1 MKYFFSPDGDY
12 LGGFDAGS
20 LVLVPDGSIEVTDP
34 PNHGLDRLV
43 DGVIVP
49 YAPVQTPLEI
59 ITDAVKALP
68 VAKRTDVTWGIFI
81 SQCLLALQ
89 NSDMEAL
96 AFLVNGF
103 VTEDTDYLQI
113 IGAAKTLFNL

>member
-1 MKYFFSPDGDY
+1 MERVI
-12 LGGFDAGS
+12 AGS
-20 LVLVPDGSIEVTDP
+20 PGQPPQIISLSDTEIAARQAEETTWLNTD
-34 PNHGLDRLV
+34 HR
-43 DGVIVP
+43 
-49 YAPVQTPLEI
+49 TPLEI

-113 IGAAKTLFNL
+113 IGAAQTLFNL